1 MNCLKVQQK
10 IEYHQHALKKITPY
24 VVFLCAKRHK
34 LSPKELEVI
43 AIIASGSKFSD
54 VARTENRSTKTLSAQ
69 KRTAYLKIGVR
80 SDVDFLH
87 YIYWLS
93 ENFMNPEVDDCR

>member
-1 MNCLKVQQK
+1 MNSLKVQQK
-10 IEYHQHALKKITPY
+10 IECHEHALKKITPY

-43 AIIASGSKFSD
+43 AIIASGTKFSD
-54 VARTENRSTKTLSAQ
+54 VARTDNRNVKTLSAQ
-69 KRTAYLKIGVR
+69 KRTAYLKIGVS
-80 SDVDFLH
+80 SDVEFLH

-93 ENFMNPEVDDCR
+93 EKVMNAEFNNC